1 MPVMSL
7 VERTFCRSLPWCAF
21 AERVVLP
28 WALSG
33 DDLHGDVLEI
43 GGGTGAMAAGVI
55 GRFPDLRL
63 IVTDIDPVMVAAAR
77 RRLASLAQVSVE
89 QADVTALPFADA
101 TFDVVTSY
109 LMLHHVVDW
118 RPALTEALR
127 VLRPGGRLVGYD
139 LTDSL
144 AARLVHRV
152 DGSPVS
158 MIGSVELRVALRD
171 AGFTGVAVASTAIGH
186 VMRFEATRP

>member
-1 MPVMSL
+1 MPVMSV
-7 VERTFCRSLPWCAF
+7 VERTFCRSLPWRAF

-33 DDLHGDVLEI
+33 EDLHGDVLEI

-55 GRFPDLRL
+55 DRFPHLRL
-63 IVTDIDPVMVAAAR
+63 TVTDIDPVMVAAAR
-77 RRLASLAQVSVE
+77 KRLATHREVTVE
-89 QADVTALPFADA
+89 RADVTALPFADGS
-101 TFDVVTSY
+101 FDVVTSY

-139 LTDSL
+139 LTDN
-144 AARLVHRV
+144 
-152 DGSPVS
+152 
-158 MIGSVELRVALRD
+158 LR
-171 AGFTGVAVASTAIGH
+171 GI
-186 VMRFEATRP
+186 